1 MSNTVWYQ
9 RKMLFKMQQYYQIKL
24 IIISSCQPISHQC
37 SNSPGLTVEFYKGE
51 RFIWSEEKLEQS
63 FFFNSLI
70 FKKWNKDEYF

>member
-51 RFIWSEEKLEQS
+51 NIQV
-63 FFFNSLI
+63 
-70 FKKWNKDEYF
+70 